1 MTGSAIRT
9 FMIADVRGYTSY
21 TQTYGDQAAG
31 RLASTFAEI
40 TRDVVERAD
49 GRLLELRGDEAL
61 SVFDSARD
69 AITAATALQ
78 DRFVTEAVREAGLP
92 LLVGIGIDVG
102 EAVPVE
108 GGYRGGALNLA
119 ARLCSLA
126 APGEILASTITTH
139 LAGPL
144 DDIDYE
150 DRGATRLKGMRDPV
164 PVVRVR
170 PAHDP
175 TSRLAET
182 AAVTNAMRVVV
193 ADDSLLLR
201 EGVVRVL
208 KESGFNVIAQAGDGE
223 ELVAAVARDV
233 PDVVVTDIRMPP
245 SYSDEGLTA
254 THRIRERFPEVGV
267 LLLSQYVETEFAVE
281 LVSSGAARLGYLL
294 KDRVANVQEFTDA
307 VRRVGAGGS
316 VIDPEVVSR
325 LVERPRLANPL
336 DDLTA
341 REREVLSLMAE
352 GRSNAAIAE
361 TVSLST
367 KSIEGHVRNI
377 FAKLGLADAPDD
389 HRRVLAVLSY
399 LRT

>member
-1 MTGSAIRT
+1 VTGSAIRT

-31 RLASTFAEI
+31 RLAGTFAEI
-40 TRDVVERAD
+40 TREVVETNA
-49 GRLLELRGDEAL
+49 GELLELRGDEGL

-69 AITAATALQ
+69 AIRAATALQ
-78 DRFVTEAVREAGLP
+78 ERFVTEAVKDADMP

-119 ARLCSLA
+119 ARLCSMA
-126 APGEILASTITTH
+126 GPGEILASTITTH

-144 DDIDYE
+144 DGIDYE
-150 DRGATRLKGMRDPV
+150 DRGETRLKGMKDSV
-164 PVVRVR
+164 PVMRVA
-170 PAHDP
+170 PKDDP
-175 TSRLAET
+175 ISRLA
-182 AAVTNAMRVVV
+182 AAKTSNAMRVVV

-208 KESGFNVIAQAGDGE
+208 KDGGFNVIAQAGDGE

-245 SYSDEGLTA
+245 SYTDEGLVA
-254 THRIRERFPEVGV
+254 THKIRERFPEVGV

-281 LVSSGAARLGYLL
+281 LVSAGAARLGYLL
-294 KDRVANVQEFTDA
+294 KDRVANVQEFTDS
-307 VRRVGAGGS
+307 VRRVGKGGS

-325 LVERPRLANPL
+325 LVERPRVASPV
-336 DDLTA
+336 DDLSS
-341 REREVLSLMAE
+341 RERDVLSMMAE
-352 GRSNAAIAE
+352 GRSNAGIAE
-361 TVSLST
+361 SLSLSA
-367 KSIEGHVRNI
+367 KSVEGHVRNI
-377 FAKLGLADAPDD
+377 FGKLGLVDAPDD

-399 LRT
+399 LKT

>member
-1 MTGSAIRT
+1 
-9 FMIADVRGYTSY
+9 MIADVRGYTSY

-31 RLASTFAEI
+31 RLAGTFAEI
-40 TRDVVERAD
+40 SREVVESND
-49 GRLLELRGDEAL
+49 GQLLELRGDEAL
-61 SVFDSARD
+61 CVFDSARD
-69 AITAATALQ
+69 ALRAATVLQ
-78 DRFVTEAVREAGLP
+78 ERFVSEAVKDADMP

-119 ARLCSLA
+119 ARLCSMA
-126 APGEILASTITTH
+126 GPGEILASTITTH

-144 DDIDYE
+144 DEIDYE
-150 DRGATRLKGMRDPV
+150 DRGEARLKGMKDSVQVMRIRPKDDPI
-164 PVVRVR
+164 
-170 PAHDP
+170 
-175 TSRLAET
+175 SRLA
-182 AAVTNAMRVVV
+182 AAKASTAMRVVV

-208 KESGFNVIAQAGDGE
+208 KEGGFNVIAQAGDGE

-245 SYSDEGLTA
+245 SYTDEGLVA

-281 LVSSGAARLGYLL
+281 LVSAGAARLGYLL
-294 KDRVANVQEFTDA
+294 KDRVANVQEFTDS
-307 VRRVGAGGS
+307 VRRVGKGGS

-325 LVERPRLANPL
+325 LVERPRIASPV
-336 DDLTA
+336 DDLSA
-341 REREVLSLMAE
+341 REREVLSMMAE
-352 GRSNAAIAE
+352 GRSNAGIAE
-361 TVSLST
+361 QLSLSS
-367 KSIEGHVRNI
+367 KSVEGHVRNI
-377 FAKLGLADAPDD
+377 FGKLGLVDAPDD

-399 LRT
+399 LKV